1 MMSLAEALILT
12 KQGNCFIDVLQNMS
26 FAARILNSE
35 MFSVYIDKSKHHYVD
50 NSNDDDL
57 HLEDHKN
64 NEFVIGMNEFVPL
77 RKFAKKMLSA
87 TAFCGYFTKTEPV
100 TTIEI
105 SHDMFKALDP
115 KQQCSKGLRF
125 RKTSL

>member
-1 MMSLAEALILT
+1 
-12 KQGNCFIDVLQNMS
+12 
-26 FAARILNSE
+26 
-35 MFSVYIDKSKHHYVD
+35 MFSVYIHKSKHHYVD
-50 NSNDDDL
+50 DSDDDGL
-57 HLEDHKN
+57 HLKDHKN
-64 NEFVIGMNEFVPL
+64 NEFVTGMNEFVPL

-87 TAFCGYFTKTEPV
+87 MAFSGYFTTTEPV

-105 SHDMFKALDP
+105 SHDMFKALNP